1 MRRDNPA
8 SFFGG
13 MKLSLKRIAI
23 WLGVTFIDAILAW
36 SVVVLSTNGSYG
48 LAVIVVLL
56 LIFIDYALIN
66 PKGYP
71 FLYMIPALI
80 FMMILTVYPIYYT
93 FQIAFENYMTGYM
106 WSRQQVMD
114 TLLNTIVIKPNPK
127 YFDYSVYTLYKG
139 YVPSDRFVLLLKGE
153 DGKLYI
159 AEMPQQSGKRYI
171 SRFEMLTDGS
181 VSINGMTYSIVRSV
195 KDPSKIISITSKNG
209 VYNYFYNPADHDTF
223 PNLKFFNM
231 HYSSILSDTEFVNP
245 QVGTLFFT
253 NKYGF
258 SKLVTAKYEYT
269 LSRMT
274 VLENGKNV
282 EKTVLI
288 NTITGMPVIERDY
301 AFWNVDPETGKK
313 TKIMGYYGYA
323 GLKNFKDLLTNKQ
336 IMSPFLSVFIWTF
349 EWAAL
354 SVFFTF
360 GVGLILAIILNNRR
374 MKFRSIYRTLLIIPW
389 AIPAFISIIMFRV
402 GFFNVSFGI
411 INKIFLEKWLHL
423 GPIDWF
429 GNAFWAKVAL
439 LLVNTWLGFP
449 YMMVISLGALQSI
462 PNELYEAASIDGASK
477 WHAFW
482 KITFPLLMIPLAPL
496 LVASFAFNFN
506 NFNVIYLLTGGG
518 PPIPNSITPAGQTD
532 ILLSYTYNLAFGG
545 ASGRNYGLAAAI
557 SILIFIII
565 ATISAVNFKLSGS
578 FEEVNK

>member
-1 MRRDNPA
+1 MIKKVVLWVFLA
-8 SFFGG
+8 
-13 MKLSLKRIAI
+13 L
-23 WLGVTFIDAILAW
+23 IDSILAW
-36 SVVVLSTNGSYG
+36 SIVTLFLNGSYG
-48 LAVIVVLL
+48 LGVIVIFL
-56 LIFIDYALIN
+56 LIFIDYALVN

-71 FLYMIPALI
+71 FRYMIPALV
-80 FMMILTVYPIYYT
+80 FMMILTIYPIYFT

-106 WSRQQVMD
+106 WSRQEVMN
-114 TLLNTIVIKPNPK
+114 TLLNTIVIKPNPE
-127 YFDYSVYTLYKG
+127 FFSYSVYTFYQG
-139 YVPSDRFVLLLKGE
+139 YTPTNEFILLLKGP
-153 DGKLYI
+153 DGNLYAAQTPI
-159 AEMPQQSGKRYI
+159 KTGKRYV
-171 SRFEMLTDGS
+171 SRFEMLNDGS
-181 VSINGMTYSIVRSV
+181 TEIDGVKYSIIRSV
-195 KDPSKIISITSKNG
+195 KDPSKIISISSKNG
-209 VYNYFYNPADHDTF
+209 MYNYFYSPGDRDTF

-231 HYSSILSDTEFVNP
+231 HYASILSNTEFVNP
-245 QVGTLFFT
+245 KVGTLFFT

-258 SKLVTAKYEYT
+258 SKLVTAAYEYT
-269 LSRMT
+269 LSTMP
-274 VLENGKNV
+274 VMENGKKI
-282 EKTVLI
+282 EKTVLL
-288 NTITGMPVIERDY
+288 NTITGMPVVEKDF
-301 AFWNVDPETGKK
+301 AFWNVDPKTGKR

-323 GLKNFKDLLTNKQ
+323 GLKNFRDLLTNKQ
-336 IMSPFLSVFIWTF
+336 IMAPFLSVFIWTF
-349 EWAAL
+349 EWALL

-360 GVGLILAIILNNRR
+360 SVGLILALVLNNKK
-374 MKFRSIYRTLLIIPW
+374 MKFRSLYRTLLIIPW
-389 AIPAFISIIMFRV
+389 AIPGFISIIMFRV

-411 INKIFLEKWLHL
+411 INKIFLERWLHL
-423 GPIDWF
+423 PPIDWF

-462 PNELYEAASIDGASK
+462 PSELYEAASIDGASR

-496 LVASFAFNFN
+496 LVASFAYNFN

-545 ASGRNYGLAAAI
+545 VSGRNYGLAAAI
-557 SILIFIII
+557 SILIFVII

>member
-1 MRRDNPA
+1 M
-8 SFFGG
+8 SV
-13 MKLSLKRIAI
+13 KRAII
-23 WLGVTFIDAILAW
+23 WLSVALIDAILAW
-36 SVVVLSTNGSYG
+36 SVVVLVSNASYG

-93 FQIAFENYMTGYM
+93 FQIAFENYVTGYM
-106 WSRQQVMD
+106 WSRQQVVSE
-114 TLLNTIVIKPNPK
+114 LLNTIVIKPNPK
-127 YFDYSVYTLYKG
+127 YFNYSVYTLYKK
-139 YVPSDRFVLLLKGE
+139 YSPTENFVLLLKGSQ
-153 DGKLYI
+153 GKLYI
-159 AEMPQQSGKRYI
+159 AQTPEKTGKRYI

-181 VSINGMTYSIVRSV
+181 VSINGVKYSVVRSV
-195 KDPSKIISITSKNG
+195 KNPSKIVSIYSQKGNY
-209 VYNYFYNPADHDTF
+209 VYFYSPMDHETF

-231 HYSSILSDTEFVNP
+231 YYASILSRTEFVNP
-245 QVGTLFFT
+245 QMGTLFFT

-269 LSRMT
+269 LSNMP

-288 NTITGMPVIERDY
+288 NTLTGLPVVEKDF
-301 AFWNVDPETGKK
+301 AFWNVNPKTGKK
-313 TKIMGYYGYA
+313 TKIIGYYGYA

-336 IMSPFLSVFIWTF
+336 IMAPFLSVFIWTF

-360 GVGLILAIILNNRR
+360 VVGLILAMILNNRNMR
-374 MKFRSIYRTLLIIPW
+374 FRTVYRTLLIIPW
-389 AIPAFISIIMFRV
+389 AIPAFISIIIFRV

-411 INKIFLEKWLHL
+411 INKIFLEHWLHL
-423 GPIDWF
+423 GPINWF

-439 LLVNTWLGFP
+439 LIVNTWLGFP

-477 WHAFW
+477 WHTFR

-496 LVASFAFNFN
+496 LIASFAFNFN

-518 PPIPNSITPAGQTD
+518 PPIPHSITPAGQTD

-545 ASGRNYGLAAAI
+545 VSGRNYGLAAAI
-557 SILIFIII
+557 SILIFLII

-578 FEEVNK
+578 FEEVNR